1 MGRMKRVLFLVM
13 ALGCALRLVAQ
24 EFPYAYIPL
33 SVEDGLSQPN
43 VTALLSDSRGSLWIG
58 TRNGLNRFDRREITV
73 YTAAGERAVSLTDN
87 LVKGLDETEDGTV
100 WIRTGKGL
108 SRYLPR
114 LDSFEAVLDEPCYAS
129 LPLDGG
135 IFFGGNGVLFHFPAG
150 VSVPE
155 RISPFG
161 PEGSKPDYQIMAM
174 TRLSDGEILLGTL
187 EKGVFRYTPGGEVR
201 PFTASPVHQLN
212 ALYRTSKGS
221 IFAAYYGDGVREYGP
236 DGTER
241 AHYTSANSGLT
252 NDYVQDFAEYDGAL
266 WIATDGGGICL
277 QDRQDGGF
285 QALVHDAGDPASL
298 PSNSITVLYPDP
310 SGTLWVGTVKHGFF
324 QVRRNYI
331 RSLREPYG
339 LLDNAVTSLYR
350 DPDGTLW
357 VGTDGG
363 GLHRFDAV
371 SGRFTPLP
379 GSGKVLSIAG
389 YDDRRLLVS
398 LFMEGFFLVDR
409 RTGRREPFTLVDPET
424 NRLEC
429 FWGYIPRVG
438 QVSPRKLYFLS
449 YSAWAYDLQTKA
461 FTQMEILGNTTASGI
476 RMACSDGTRSFFYKG
491 NQVFEVLQEDDVIRP
506 LFRAGDGGTVTS
518 VAFDGNNTVW
528 VGTDRG
534 LGRYDRSA
542 DRYETVPT
550 GLFDSVTALE
560 LDPVGRLW
568 ISARNQLFTYLCA
581 EDCFLSWS
589 TSDGFRPNDIKMLFQ
604 NTTDPDFLY
613 MGGSGGLVQVDRSIP
628 VPETETPEIFL
639 NRVEVNGMPALSRM
653 KGKTVTLPWNYQSL
667 HASFLV
673 KDSDVFRRTLF
684 RYAVEGD
691 QTRSFD
697 SANPQ
702 LTLATLSP
710 GSYTIHVSCLTKDG
724 RFTEPAELLEIV
736 ILPPWYESA
745 WFRILLLLAL
755 VAAAAWGIR
764 ALSRKQEH
772 ENKSSMAHFLE
783 EVLQDTDTPEM
794 AADASPDPE
803 FKARLDA
810 AIRQHLSDSDLDV
823 QFLTEQLG
831 MSRTILYGKVK
842 QVTGLGVK
850 DYINRVRIER
860 SVDLLLH
867 TDKNINEIAYEVGFA
882 YPRYFSTSF
891 KNLKGVTPTRF
902 KQENRPSTPN
912 RKP

>member
-1 MGRMKRVLFLVM
+1 MKRLLVFFL
-13 ALGCALRLVAQ
+13 ALGCAFLAAAR

-43 VTALLSDSRGSLWIG
+43 VLSLLSDSRGSLWIG
-58 TRNGLNRFDRREITV
+58 TRNGLNRFDRHVITV
-73 YTAAGERAVSLTDN
+73 YTAGGERAVSLPDN
-87 LVKGLDETEDGTV
+87 LVTGLDESPDGTV
-100 WIRTGKGL
+100 WIRTEKGL

-114 LDSFEAVLDEPCYAS
+114 LDSFETVLEEPCYSS

-135 IFFGGNGVLFHFPAG
+135 FLFGGDGFLFRFPEGA
-150 VSVPE
+150 SAPE
-155 RISPFG
+155 RLYPFG
-161 PEGSKPDYQIMAM
+161 QDYPATDYQIVEMV
-174 TRLSDGEILLGTL
+174 RLDGGEILLGTKERGL
-187 EKGVFRYTPGGEVR
+187 FRYTPGGEARV
-201 PFTASPVHQLN
+201 FSESPVHQLN
-212 ALYRTSKGS
+212 ALYRASDGW
-221 IFAAYYGDGVREYGP
+221 IYAAYYGDGIRRFGV
-236 DGTER
+236 DGRER

-277 QDRQDGGF
+277 QNRPDGGF
-285 QALVHDAGDPASL
+285 GPLLHDAGDPASL

-324 QVRRNYI
+324 QVRKNYI

-363 GLHRFDAV
+363 GLHRFDAA

-379 GSGKVLSIAG
+379 GTRGKVLSIAG

-409 RTGRREPFTLVDPET
+409 RTGRLEPFTLVDPET

-449 YSAWAYDLQTKA
+449 YSAWTYDLQMKVFTPMKA
-461 FTQMEILGNTTASGI
+461 LGDAPVSGM
-476 RMACSDGTRSFFYKG
+476 RMACSDAAHSFFYKG
-491 NQVFEVLQEDDVIRP
+491 DRVFEVRQEDDLIRP
-506 LFRAGDGGTVTS
+506 LFHTEEGGTVTS
-518 VAFDGNNTVW
+518 VAFDGNRTVW

-534 LGRYDRSA
+534 LGRYDLSTG
-542 DRYETVPT
+542 RYQTVPT

-560 LDPVGRLW
+560 MDPVGRLW

-581 EDCFLSWS
+581 EDRFLSWS
-589 TSDGFRPNDIKMLFQ
+589 TSDGFRPNDIKMLYQ
-604 NTTDPDFLY
+604 NATDPDFLY

-628 VPETETPEIFL
+628 VPEAETPEIFL
-639 NRVEVNGMPALSRM
+639 DRVEVNGMPALSRM

-684 RYAVEGD
+684 RYAVEGA
-691 QTRSFD
+691 QTRSFY
-697 SANPQ
+697 SADPQ

-710 GSYTIHVSCLTKDG
+710 GTYDIHVSCLSKDG
-724 RFTEPAELLEIV
+724 RFTEPADLLEIV
-736 ILPPWYESA
+736 VLPPWYASA
-745 WFRILLLLAL
+745 WFRILLVLAL
-755 VAAAAWGIR
+755 VAAAAWGLR
-764 ALSRKQEH
+764 ALTRKQEH

-794 AADASPDPE
+794 AADTSPDPE

-850 DYINRVRIER
+850 DYINRLRIER

-902 KQENRPSTPN
+902 KQENRPSSPN
-912 RKP
+912 RNP